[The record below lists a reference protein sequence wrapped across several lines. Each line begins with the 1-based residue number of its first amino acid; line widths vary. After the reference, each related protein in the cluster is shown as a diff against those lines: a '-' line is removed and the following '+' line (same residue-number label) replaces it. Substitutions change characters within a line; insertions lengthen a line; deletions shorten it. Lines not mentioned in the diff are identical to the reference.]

1 MRALILLLATVAVI
15 VHAGGEVQ
23 AAPSFVWPLDPRPT
37 VVNPFDPPEHD
48 WLPGH
53 RGVDVAGRDGQEV
66 RAGGEGLGVFVCTI
80 AGKPVVSVDHSN
92 GLRSTYEPVVATVS
106 AGERVRTGE
115 RIGQLVAG
123 HSGCADACLHW
134 GVRRSRVYLNPLA
147 LVDAMTIRLK
157 PLGPR

>member
-1 MRALILLLATVAVI
+1 MVF
-15 VHAGGEVQ
+15 AG
-23 AAPSFVWPLDPRPT
+23 
-37 VVNPFDPPEHD
+37 
-48 WLPGH
+48 
-53 RGVDVAGRDGQEV
+53 
-66 RAGGEGLGVFVCTI
+66 TI